1 MVCVCTVKKF
11 NVFLHFYFNKMLQRI
26 QTIYLFIA
34 AVLAGGVIYLLP
46 LWINNDGDTFY
57 LNNFMQSTDWKQ
69 ISMVASFAFS
79 AFLSFITMF
88 LYKNR
93 KQQIGINRFNIVVN
107 FYLLGIIVYQ
117 LLILPGESEISE
129 KGIGLFLP
137 VLVIVFLVLA
147 NKSILKDEKLVK
159 SVDRLR

>member
-1 MVCVCTVKKF
+1 
-11 NVFLHFYFNKMLQRI
+11 MLQRI

-34 AVLAGGVIYLLP
+34 VVLSGAIVYFLP
-46 LWINNDGDTFY
+46 LWINSNGEVFY
-57 LNNFMQSTDWKQ
+57 LNRFIQSEDWKM
-69 ISMVASFAFS
+69 ISMVVAFGLS
-79 AFLSFITMF
+79 AILSFISIF
-88 LYKNR
+88 LYKKR

-107 FYLLGIIVYQ
+107 FYLLGIIVYH

-147 NKSILKDEKLVK
+147 NKSTLKDEKLVK

>member
-1 MVCVCTVKKF
+1 
-11 NVFLHFYFNKMLQRI
+11 MLQRI

-34 AVLAGGVIYLLP
+34 AMLAGGIIYLLP
-46 LWINNDGDTFY
+46 LWINNDGVEFF
-57 LNNFMQSTDWKQ
+57 LNNLITSSDWKQ
-69 ISMVASFAFS
+69 ISMVAAFGLS
-79 AFLSFITMF
+79 AFLSLITIF

-107 FYLLGIIVYQ
+107 FYLLGIIVYH

-129 KGIGLFLP
+129 KGIGLFIP

>member
-1 MVCVCTVKKF
+1 MYFCVRIK
-11 NVFLHFYFNKMLQRI
+11 NMLQRI
-26 QTIYLFIA
+26 QSIYLLIA
-34 AVLAGGVIYLLP
+34 AILAGGIIYLLP
-46 LWINNDGDTFY
+46 LWTNNNGEEFF
-57 LNNFMQSTDWKQ
+57 LNSLIQSSDWKQ
-69 ISMVASFAFS
+69 ISMVVAFGLS
-79 AFLSFITMF
+79 GLLSFIAIF

-107 FYLLGIIVYQ
+107 FYLLGIIVYH

>member
-1 MVCVCTVKKF
+1 
-11 NVFLHFYFNKMLQRI
+11 MLQRI
-26 QTIYLFIA
+26 QSIYLLIA
-34 AVLAGGVIYLLP
+34 VLLAGGIIYMLP
-46 LWINNDGDTFY
+46 LWIDNNGEVFY
-57 LNNFMQSTDWKQ
+57 LKNMIQSNDWKM
-69 ISMVASFAFS
+69 ISMVVAFGLS
-79 AFLSFITMF
+79 ALLSFITIF

-107 FYLLGIIVYQ
+107 FYLLGIIVYH

-129 KGIGLFLP
+129 KGIGLFIP
-137 VLVIVFLVLA
+137 VLVIVFLALA

>member
-1 MVCVCTVKKF
+1 
-11 NVFLHFYFNKMLQRI
+11 MLQRI
-26 QTIYLFIA
+26 QTIYLLI
-34 AVLAGGVIYLLP
+34 VVLLAGGVIYILP
-46 LWINNDGDTFY
+46 LWANNDGVEIY
-57 LNNFMQSTDWKQ
+57 LKNLIQSNDWKM
-69 ISMVASFAFS
+69 ISIVVAFGLS
-79 AFLSFITMF
+79 AILSFISIF

-107 FYLLGIIVYQ
+107 FYLLGIIVYH

-129 KGIGLFLP
+129 KGIGLFIP
-137 VLVIVFLVLA
+137 VLVIVFLALA

>member
-1 MVCVCTVKKF
+1 
-11 NVFLHFYFNKMLQRI
+11 MLQRI
-26 QTIYLFIA
+26 QTIYLLIVA
-34 AVLAGGVIYLLP
+34 LLAGGVIYILP
-46 LWINNDGDTFY
+46 LWANNDGVEIY
-57 LNNFMQSTDWKQ
+57 LKNLIQSNDWKM
-69 ISMVASFAFS
+69 ISIVVVFGLS
-79 AFLSFITMF
+79 AILSFISIF

-107 FYLLGIIVYQ
+107 FYLLGIIVYH

-129 KGIGLFLP
+129 KGIGLFIP
-137 VLVIVFLVLA
+137 VLVIVFLALA

>member
-1 MVCVCTVKKF
+1 
-11 NVFLHFYFNKMLQRI
+11 MLQRI
-26 QTIYLFIA
+26 QTIYLFMA
-34 AVLAGGVIYLLP
+34 AVLAGGIIYLLP
-46 LWINNDGDTFY
+46 LWINNDDVEFF
-57 LNNFMQSTDWKQ
+57 LNNLITSNDWKQ
-69 ISMVASFAFS
+69 ISMVAAFGLS
-79 AFLSFITMF
+79 AFLSLITIF

-107 FYLLGIIVYQ
+107 FYLLGIIVYH

-129 KGIGLFLP
+129 KGIGLSIP
-137 VLVIVFLVLA
+137 ILVIVFLVLA

>member
-1 MVCVCTVKKF
+1 
-11 NVFLHFYFNKMLQRI
+11 MLQRI

-34 AVLAGGVIYLLP
+34 TLLAGGIIYLLP
-46 LWINNDGDTFY
+46 LWINNDGVEFF
-57 LNNFMQSTDWKQ
+57 LNNLITSSDWKQ
-69 ISMVASFAFS
+69 ISMVAAFGLS
-79 AFLSFITMF
+79 AFLSLITIF

-107 FYLLGIIVYQ
+107 FYLLGIIVYH

-129 KGIGLFLP
+129 KGIGLFIP

>member
-1 MVCVCTVKKF
+1 
-11 NVFLHFYFNKMLQRI
+11 MLQRI

-46 LWINNDGDTFY
+46 LWINNNGEEFF
-57 LNNFMQSTDWKQ
+57 LKNLISSNDWKQ
-69 ISMVASFAFS
+69 ISMVAAFGLS
-79 AFLSFITMF
+79 AFLSLITIF

-93 KQQIGINRFNIVVN
+93 TQQVGMNRFNIVVN
-107 FYLLGIIVYQ
+107 FYLLGIIVYH

-129 KGIGLFLP
+129 KGIGLFIP

>member
-1 MVCVCTVKKF
+1 M
-11 NVFLHFYFNKMLQRI
+11 YFCLRNKNMLQRI

-34 AVLAGGVIYLLP
+34 VVLSGAIIYLLP
-46 LWINNDGDTFY
+46 LWINNNGEAFY
-57 LNNFMQSTDWKQ
+57 LDNLIQSEDWKM
-69 ISMVASFAFS
+69 ISMVVAFGLS
-79 AFLSFITMF
+79 SFLSLISIF

-93 KQQIGINRFNIVVN
+93 KQQIGLNRFNIVVN
-107 FYLLGIIVYQ
+107 FYLLGIIVYH

-129 KGIGLFLP
+129 KGIGLFIP
-137 VLVIVFLVLA
+137 VLVIVFLALA

>member
-1 MVCVCTVKKF
+1 M
-11 NVFLHFYFNKMLQRI
+11 YFCLRNKNMLQRI

-34 AVLAGGVIYLLP
+34 VVLSGAIIYLLP
-46 LWINNDGDTFY
+46 LWINNNGEVFY
-57 LNNFMQSTDWKQ
+57 LDNLIQSEDWKM
-69 ISMVASFAFS
+69 ISMVVAFGLS
-79 AFLSFITMF
+79 SFLSLISIF

-93 KQQIGINRFNIVVN
+93 KQQIGLNRFNIVVN
-107 FYLLGIIVYQ
+107 FYLLGIIVYH

-129 KGIGLFLP
+129 KGIGLFIP
-137 VLVIVFLVLA
+137 VLVIVFLALA